1 MKYSHLIPARLFC
14 LGLFA
19 TISAQE
25 VQPRN
30 LGQPN
35 APVAS
40 APRTTVSAPTPPVAA
55 PRFSDEQIIEYIGW
69 FVGKRMNLGELGFS
83 GEQVN
88 LLAKGLMESEAGTQP
103 PYDPQKIG
111 PQMNVFMQKKQAAF
125 RIKRRD
131 ENLAAAKAFFEKLKE
146 NQSVVEL
153 PSGLRYEILK
163 PGQGAYPTATDTVK
177 VYYTGKLLNDTVF
190 DHTLR
195 PGRPMETRLNRV
207 IPGWTEGLQKINQG
221 GEVRLY
227 IPSQLAYGDGGTP
240 NIPPGSALIF
250 DVELIEVKPAPPAPI
265 VPAAPAS
272 AVPATPKH

>member
-1 MKYSHLIPARLFC
+1 MKYSHLIPAGLVC
-14 LGLFA
+14 LGLFGA
-19 TISAQE
+19 ISAQE
-25 VQPRN
+25 VQPRT

-40 APRTTVSAPTPPVAA
+40 APRTTVSAPTPPVVA
-55 PRFSDEQIIEYIGW
+55 PRFSDEQIIEYMGW

-83 GEQVN
+83 GEQVD

-111 PQMNVFMQKKQAAF
+111 PQMNAFMQKKQAAF

-131 ENLAAAKAFFEKLKE
+131 ENLAAAKTYFEKLKE
-146 NQSVVEL
+146 NQGVVEL
-153 PSGLRYEILK
+153 PSGLQYEILK
-163 PGQGAYPTATDTVK
+163 PGQEAYPTATDTVK
-177 VYYTGKLLNDTVF
+177 VYYTGKLLNGTVF
-190 DHTLR
+190 DRALR

-207 IPGWTEGLQKINQG
+207 IPGWTEGLQKINPG
-221 GEVRLY
+221 GEIRLY

-250 DVELIEVKPAPPAPI
+250 DVELIEVKPAPI

-272 AVPATPKH
+272 AVPATPKR